1 VTNLALDP
9 TAAELTRLL
18 AGEYRLDR
26 EIARGGMG
34 VVYLAV
40 DERLARRV
48 AIKTLHPS
56 RAGDAAMRARFLREA
71 RTAAALTHANIV
83 PIHQAAEREG
93 MAWFVMGYVDGESLA
108 ERIAREG
115 CVEARP
121 LAAIMADVADALS
134 YAHALGIVH
143 RDIKA
148 ENVLLDRATGRA
160 LVTDFGIA
168 RVTESTPLTATGAVL
183 GTVQY
188 MSPEQVAGEA
198 LDGRSDLYA
207 LGVMAYLGLT
217 GRFPFERPTAPA
229 ILLAHVRDPVPALD
243 GAAPDAPSWLREL
256 VMRLLEK
263 SARDRPAD
271 AGTVATLLREGYA
284 FAAAVAAGR
293 ARAPAIAAPRLAT
306 VEAEAVWA
314 RAARLQAETDAALER
329 PDFPVAPSPLAT
341 GAGYARADVRDAA
354 VGAGIPAPYVDRALA
369 EREAARRE
377 VALPTQAPSKIGRAL
392 AGAPLQA
399 EFECEIAHEL
409 TDDELEELVD
419 IARRTFDDIGQV
431 SVVGR
436 SLTYVTSPPVGG
448 RASSRRGQVVVLK
461 RNGRTVV
468 RVTESMGPLAG
479 ALFGGIM
486 GGAGGGLA
494 AGVVGAV
501 LGATQQPG
509 LAAAGVVALLGAS
522 YGLARVIFV
531 SKAHQRIAALRRM
544 VDTLAAQFA
553 RD

>member
-1 VTNLALDP
+1 
-9 TAAELTRLL
+9 
-18 AGEYRLDR
+18 
-26 EIARGGMG
+26 
-34 VVYLAV
+34 
-40 DERLARRV
+40 
-48 AIKTLHPS
+48 
-56 RAGDAAMRARFLREA
+56 
-71 RTAAALTHANIV
+71 
-83 PIHQAAEREG
+83 
-93 MAWFVMGYVDGESLA
+93 
-108 ERIAREG
+108 
-115 CVEARP
+115 
-121 LAAIMADVADALS
+121 
-134 YAHALGIVH
+134 
-143 RDIKA
+143 
-148 ENVLLDRATGRA
+148 
-160 LVTDFGIA
+160 
-168 RVTESTPLTATGAVL
+168 
-183 GTVQY
+183 
-188 MSPEQVAGEA
+188 
-198 LDGRSDLYA
+198 
-207 LGVMAYLGLT
+207 MAYLGLT